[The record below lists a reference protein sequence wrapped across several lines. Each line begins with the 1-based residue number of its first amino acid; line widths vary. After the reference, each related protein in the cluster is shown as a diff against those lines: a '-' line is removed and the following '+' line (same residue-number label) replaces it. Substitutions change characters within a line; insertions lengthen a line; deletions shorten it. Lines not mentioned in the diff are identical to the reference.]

1 MKKKRT
7 RIVNRKK
14 FFAFVLTTM
23 LIAVLVVFVLFNK
36 NNVYSS
42 EYESKYVEIKIEKG
56 DTLWTIA
63 LENKPQKYDTRK
75 MVYEIMKF
83 NNLAEEYI
91 YPGNIIKIP
100 ITNEN
105 K

>member
-7 RIVNRKK
+7 IIVNRKK
-14 FFAFVLTTM
+14 FFAFVLTTI
-23 LIAVLVVFVLFNK
+23 LISILIVFALFNK

-42 EYESKYVEIKIEKG
+42 EYESRYVEIKIEKG

-75 MVYEIMKF
+75 MVYEIMRF
-83 NNLAEEYI
+83 NDLTEEYI
-91 YPGNIIKIP
+91 YPGDIIKIP
-100 ITNEN
+100 ITSKN

>member
-1 MKKKRT
+1 MKKKKA

-23 LIAVLVVFVLFNK
+23 LIPVLIVFALFNK

-42 EYESKYVEIKIEKG
+42 EYESRYVEIKIEKG

-75 MVYEIMKF
+75 MVYEIMRF

-91 YPGNIIKIP
+91 YPGDIIKIP